1 MSDTLQ
7 IKFSDDFLVGGA
19 AGANGDRARREPA
32 VVLHRDMRLAK
43 RPRSTRRSSSG
54 TASPAAAVFVPVIF
68 LVSFLFFLFCFL
80 IEFDR
85 AEEQSWNRHSESP
98 SLQVI

>member
-32 VVLHRDMRLAK
+32 VVLHRDVRLAK
-43 RPRSTRRSSSG
+43 RPRSTRSSSG
-54 TASPAAAVFVPVIF
+54 TASPAAAVFVPVILF
-68 LVSFLFFLFCFL
+68 CFFFLFCFL

-85 AEEQSWNRHSESP
+85 AEEQSWNRHNESL

>member
-19 AGANGDRARREPA
+19 AGASGDRARREPA
-32 VVLHRDMRLAK
+32 AVLHRNVRLAK
-43 RPRSTRRSSSG
+43 RPRSTRSSSG

-68 LVSFLFFLFCFL
+68 LVSFFFFLFCFL

-85 AEEQSWNRHSESP
+85 AEEQSWNRHNESL